1 MQYRMLPQEVGK
13 PGGGLAGPYLDG
25 VLCAPSGAAGRMPL
39 GGQVPTIQKVSNLS
53 SRKRRNHEN
62 IGLSDQQARETEG
75 PRADHEVVTRVSGD
89 LPLDP
94 VSHSAAVV
102 GAGNLIQAVEQDQ
115 APAAA

>member
-13 PGGGLAGPYLDG
+13 PGGGLAGPCLDG
-25 VLCAPSGAAGRMPL
+25 ALCAPSGAAGRMPL

-62 IGLSDQQARETEG
+62 IALSDQQARETEG

-89 LPLDP
+89 LPLNP
-94 VSHSAAVV
+94 VSHSAAIV